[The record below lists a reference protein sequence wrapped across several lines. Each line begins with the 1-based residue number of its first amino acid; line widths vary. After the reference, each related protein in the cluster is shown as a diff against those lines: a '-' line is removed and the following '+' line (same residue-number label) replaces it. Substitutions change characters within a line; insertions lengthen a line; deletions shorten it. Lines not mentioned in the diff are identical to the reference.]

1 MWNLW
6 IQRDNYIEALFWF
19 NPDYFIYFSRT
30 RNKPSMAYVV
40 LSVEQRVMGGRRT
53 VFK

>member
-1 MWNLW
+1 MW
-6 IQRDNYIEALFWF
+6 IQRANYIEALFWF
-19 NPDYFIYFSRT
+19 DPDYFIYFSRT

-40 LSVEQRVMGGRRT
+40 LSLKKRVKKGNDRI